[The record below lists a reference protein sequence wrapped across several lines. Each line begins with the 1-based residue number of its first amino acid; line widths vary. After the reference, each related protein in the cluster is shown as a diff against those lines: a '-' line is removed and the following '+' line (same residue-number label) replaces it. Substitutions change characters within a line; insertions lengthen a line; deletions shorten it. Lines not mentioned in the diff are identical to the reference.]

1 MHKAMFE
8 NGLYNV
14 VLYYFQLYPF
24 HNILHQKVYEIFLT
38 ALEKNN
44 EEQAHLLENTNL
56 VKVIID
62 ISIDGTYLKFGQ
74 STRQMTKGYIAFIRK
89 LANKILDIQKKNEE
103 INIILESIPQW
114 KTFVEGD
121 LDKANV
127 IESRPLA

>member
-103 INIILESIPQW
+103 INIILESIPEW